1 MWYSFHHIYK
11 SNHTFTLCRAVCQLY
26 LSKTRENM
34 SKDNVRIF
42 TTWLWWAYWDI
53 LFSNSAFSVYLQN
66 EYGFWGRSILD
77 QYWCF
82 HSICISVLVTCSDL
96 CGSGPRT
103 IASLMPVLPWCFCFH
118 LSQVSWE
125 LERKKKVV
133 QLPIT

>member
-34 SKDNVRIF
+34 SKNNVRIF

-82 HSICISVLVTCSDL
+82 RSICISVLVTYSDL
-96 CGSGPRT
+96 CGSGRRT
-103 IASLMPVLPWCFCFH
+103 IARSSLMLLF
-118 LSQVSWE
+118 LSISSELGAWE
-125 LERKKKVV
+125 KKKK
-133 QLPIT
+133 LCNCP